1 MDFAQISEFAVSH
14 IILVA
19 VTAVI
24 ATLLIGN
31 ELTLQA
37 RGASSISSLSLVQL
51 LNKDGAQVLDIRE
64 SGKFKAGH
72 IIGATNASLD
82 ALTKTPAL
90 AKLKKG
96 TPVVVA
102 DERGTTAGRAAP
114 LLKGQGFDQVFQ
126 LKGGMTSWQGDGLPV
141 EK

>member
-1 MDFAQISEFAVSH
+1 MDFAQISEFTVNH
-14 IILVA
+14 IILVV

-37 RGASSISSLSLVQL
+37 RGATSISSLSLVQL

-72 IIGATNASLD
+72 IIGATNASLGSL
-82 ALTKTPAL
+82 AASPQL
-90 AKLKKG
+90 AKLEKSK
-96 TPVVVA
+96 PIVIA
-102 DERGTTAGRAAP
+102 DELGTTAGRAAT
-114 LLKGQGFDQVFQ
+114 LLKGEGFEKVFQ